1 MRITE
6 KQLYQIIKEERQKL
20 LNECGDH
27 YMYYQNGSGKCGGS
41 HDDYGQEEETGMVS
55 GNLHSLADK
64 AAKLAEMMEGADSIE
79 EWVQEK
85 IAVAESMIDS
95 IFDYME
101 YNEQDEI
108 EEQSDYVSMDPAHYD
123 EDDYKDDGKDSYD
136 DEYQY
141 QDEDEY

>member
-20 LNECGDH
+20 LKECGDY
-27 YMYYQNGSGKCGGS
+27 YMHHQGDSGKCGGGYD
-41 HDDYGQEEETGMVS
+41 HDEQEEETSMVS

-101 YNEQDEI
+101 YNEQGEI
-108 EEQSDYVSMDPAHYD
+108 EEQSDYVDMDAAHYD
-123 EDDYKDDGKDSYD
+123 EDDYKYDGLDTYD

-141 QDEDEY
+141 QVDED